1 MNKHFLVTVSDDYE
15 HLTGVEFICSFFKK
29 LSVHQITLLHICR
42 LDANDMNKALM
53 EMWEDPEVKVEGRLT
68 VGARK
73 ALQKATALL
82 SQSKMSVDQMITKT
96 CAERFGKIKDILNE
110 GNQGLY
116 DALILGKR
124 ASYALQWM
132 FERAADETAQAI
144 IKDKALTTPLW
155 ICPAPE
161 AGRKNVLVCVD
172 GSDESLRAVDHT
184 GYILARQDQH
194 AITLLHVENGAG
206 LDSEQ
211 IFARSV
217 QALANHGIYDERIS
231 RETIWGLNIAG
242 TVKSYAEKQ
251 GFAAIAV
258 GLHGVEQGFM
268 KRINLAGGTT
278 SSLIES
284 AEKVS
289 IWCCP

>member
-1 MNKHFLVTVSDDYE
+1 VNKHFLVTVSDDYE

-29 LSVHQITLLHICR
+29 LSEHRITLLHICR

-53 EMWEDPEVKVEGRLT
+53 EMWEDPEGKVEERLT
-68 VGARK
+68 VGAKK
-73 ALQKATALL
+73 ALQKATDLL

-96 CAERFGKIKDILNE
+96 CAERFGKIRDILNE

-144 IKDKALTTPLW
+144 IKDRLLTTPLW

-172 GSDESLRAVDHT
+172 GSAESLRAVDHT
-184 GYILARQDQH
+184 GYTLSRQDQH

-211 IFARSV
+211 IFARSI
-217 QALANHGIYDERIS
+217 QALANHGIGAERIN
-231 RETIWGLNIAG
+231 RETVWGLNIAG
-242 TVKSYAEKQ
+242 TIKSYAEKQ

-284 AEKVS
+284 AEKVAL
-289 IWCCP
+289 WCSP